1 MCITKYRMNVIL
13 DTNILLHYKSFEE
26 IPWQEE
32 LGCGE
37 VTIVLTAIVL
47 EEIDNKKD
55 QEKGKIQKRARTV
68 SSRLKDILIAGKP
81 SKYPVV
87 FVESAFSTEEEKRCF
102 HLDRNDNQILF
113 DVKQSGLDKVDVTIV
128 SSDTAMLL
136 RARQF
141 GFKIFQPDDKYL
153 LKEEL
158 SNEEKEARAA
168 IKELERVKNRMPEP
182 KLVFDGGVTHIRI
195 RRVDAVD
202 IEEELNTRINELFRK
217 WPEKTLEDEQEV
229 ILGQVYN
236 RVSQEMILQY
246 NITRNKFIEQSEKKI
261 RLEVERDEF
270 ERRMKRVSIM
280 LVNSG
285 TASTG
290 KMNVFVEVPSGVKLY
305 EEGSRKKVTYD
316 EPSTPNYYGMYTIP
330 SFNLMTGFYKPS
342 VEMWNMDDFIRAR
355 EMKKVFEPLTH
366 NLQQEAF
373 AFFVD
378 SATCPNFKMMWIIAD
393 AALSDPM
400 QGVLNVSFIEE

>member
-37 VTIVLTAIVL
+37 VTIVLTAMVL
-47 EEIDNKKD
+47 EEIDSKKD

-87 FVESAFSTEEEKRCF
+87 FVESAFSTEEEKCSF

-113 DVKQSGLDKVDVTIV
+113 DVKQSGLDKVDVTVV

-158 SNEEKEARAA
+158 SNEEKEAQAA
-168 IKELERVKNRMPEP
+168 IKELERLKKRRPNPS
-182 KLVFDGGVTHIRI
+182 LIFDNGDNNMKI
-195 RRVDAVD
+195 RRVSPFDRDAEVKKRVGV
-202 IEEELNTRINELFRK
+202 LCCK
-217 WPEKTLEDEQEV
+217 WPEKSIKDEQYSV
-229 ILGQVYN
+229 FGYTYSN
-236 RVSQEMILQY
+236 VSPDMITQY
-246 NITRNKFIEQSEKKI
+246 NISRNKFIESSEKKI
-261 RLEVERDEF
+261 RLEVQSDDLQF
-270 ERRMKRVSIM
+270 RMKEISICV
-280 LVNSG
+280 VNRGS
-285 TASTG
+285 ASTG
-290 KMNVFVEVPSGVKLY
+290 RMNIFIEIPENVRLY
-305 EEGSRKKVTYD
+305 WETSKKKVEYD
-316 EPSTPNYYGMYTIP
+316 APITPSFYPELKVIPSLYGYNTPNI
-330 SFNLMTGFYKPS
+330 
-342 VEMWNMDDFIRAR
+342 EMWDMIDYIRDG
-355 EMKKVFEPLTH
+355 ELKKAIDPLNH
-366 NLQQEAF
+366 KLQQELF
-373 AFFVD
+373 TFYVD
-378 SATCPNFKMMWIIAD
+378 SATCSNFKMNWVLID
-393 AALSDPM
+393 AALPDPVE
-400 QGVLNVSFIEE
+400 GELNVSFIDA